1 LSVLLA
7 EDDRVNALLART
19 MLEKAGH
26 RVMHAVNGQEATE
39 MIAAALAGYGDA
51 PGMPDLVLMDM
62 ALPGLDGLATTR
74 RIRELEERHGAR
86 RRVPILALTANVR
99 HEDHATCIAAGMDGH
114 LPKPFD
120 RSDLEAAIA
129 KLSQARSA
137 A

>member
-1 LSVLLA
+1 
-7 EDDRVNALLART
+7 

-39 MIAAALAGYGDA
+39 MIAAALAGYGGRA
-51 PGMPDLVLMDM
+51 RHAGSR
-62 ALPGLDGLATTR
+62 ADGHGHAGAGR
-74 RIRELEERHGAR
+74 AGDHPAGFRELEELAWGG